1 VGRAYTT
8 AGARRQPGRDSTICP
23 SLEEECDGMK
33 RINELADLVLTL
45 IQIAEGLLR
54 LMAPLL
60 C

>member
-1 VGRAYTT
+1 
-8 AGARRQPGRDSTICP
+8 
-23 SLEEECDGMK
+23 MK